1 MGLVRHSISLP
12 KVIALTKLIESIVD
26 IIMAKRDTIKM
37 PKSPDGSTL
46 DASIGY
52 AIRGFSGAIKINA
65 YKPAV
70 IVRMS
75 NINQMPIEIIS
86 PFLAFSGLSTD
97 EHR

>member
-1 MGLVRHSISLP
+1 
-12 KVIALTKLIESIVD
+12 
-26 IIMAKRDTIKM
+26 MAKRDTIKM
-37 PKSPDGSTL
+37 PKSPGGSTL

-52 AIRGFSGAIKINA
+52 AIRGFSGTMKINA

-75 NINQMPIEIIS
+75 NINQIPIEIIS